1 MMLEYVYTNYH
12 ESAETAVVNTLSQAP
27 VKLFTAH
34 LAKVLL
40 DQAPGGQSTL
50 IVTGLTPEQAIAA
63 TLGSEREKALEKL
76 VQKALDEGWCDEW
89 WYEDALKLGLEAN
102 Y

>member
-1 MMLEYVYTNYH
+1 MWEYVYTNYH

-40 DQAPGGQSTL
+40 DQAPGD
-50 IVTGLTPEQAIAA
+50 
-63 TLGSEREKALEKL
+63 KARSL
-76 VQKALDEGWCDEW
+76 
-89 WYEDALKLGLEAN
+89 
-102 Y
+102 

>member
-1 MMLEYVYTNYH
+1 MMWEYVYTNYH

-50 IVTGLTPEQAIAA
+50 IVTGGLSTENVAFF
-63 TLGSEREKALEKL
+63 LNS
-76 VQKALDEGWCDEW
+76 LD
-89 WYEDALKLGLEAN
+89 N
-102 Y
+102 YAESS